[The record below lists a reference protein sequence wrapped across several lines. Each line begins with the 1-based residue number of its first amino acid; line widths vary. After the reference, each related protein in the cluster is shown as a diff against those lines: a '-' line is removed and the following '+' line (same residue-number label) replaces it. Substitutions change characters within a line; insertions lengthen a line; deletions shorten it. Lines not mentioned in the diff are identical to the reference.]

1 MVIQSALHKESK
13 TIIKNNHN
21 NKNKELKKGLKFYLK
36 LIKTLKN
43 RIEIDYTKK
52 YSGVS
57 SDVAQCSFSK
67 CTAKQYA
74 NCGR

>member
-1 MVIQSALHKESK
+1 MIIQSALHKEST
-13 TIIKNNHN
+13 TIIK
-21 NKNKELKKGLKFYLK
+21 KLSQQGIKKRFKIVFK
-36 LIKTLKN
+36 IKTLKN

-74 NCGR
+74 NCGRQC